1 MGEEQAREEQFSNSY
16 GLIGDTL
23 RHIVR
28 NWQMHAKLAAFPL
41 ALATFLFYLDVPDR
55 LFFGQIDNANLFSE
69 IYYFLEISLIT
80 TLYAIP
86 VHRFIVRGDISPFF
100 IPTVTTFLYF
110 LFAIIEQIS

>member
-1 MGEEQAREEQFSNSY
+1 MGEEQASDNQFSNSH

-41 ALATFLFYLDVPDR
+41 ALAIFLFYLDVPEK
-55 LFFGQIDNANLFSE
+55 LSSSQFENAILFSE